1 MQIGLALLG
10 PGPLN
15 SLHYSVGPTIA
26 FIVVIGL
33 GYVSRWAMAPTRE
46 QRRRRERARA
56 RRDFGLLVPV
66 LSTQQRDEAVQARSL
81 LERNGVRGTVAEE
94 PPGPVRVTADGLTIR
109 PTGGSHQVLVFTD
122 DEPRAR
128 RLLEHGS

>member
-1 MQIGLALLG
+1 MVLGLG

-46 QRRRRERARA
+46 QRRQRERARA

-66 LSTQQRDEAVQARSL
+66 LSTRQRDEAVQARTL
-81 LERNGVRGTVAEE
+81 LEQNGIRGTVSEE
-94 PPGPVRVTADGLTIR
+94 PPGPVRVTADGHTIR
-109 PTGGSHQVLVFTD
+109 PSGGGHQVLVFQD
-122 DEPRAR
+122 DEPKAR
-128 RLLEHGS
+128 RLLERGA

>member
-1 MQIGLALLG
+1 MVLGLG

-46 QRRRRERARA
+46 QRRQRERARA

-66 LSTQQRDEAVQARSL
+66 LNTRQRDEAVQARAL
-81 LERNGVRGTVAEE
+81 LEQNGIRGTVAEE
-94 PPGPVRVTADGLTIR
+94 PPGPVRVTADGHTMS
-109 PTGGSHQVLVFTD
+109 TGGGHQVLVFQD
-122 DEPRAR
+122 DEPKAR
-128 RLLEHGS
+128 RLLDRGA